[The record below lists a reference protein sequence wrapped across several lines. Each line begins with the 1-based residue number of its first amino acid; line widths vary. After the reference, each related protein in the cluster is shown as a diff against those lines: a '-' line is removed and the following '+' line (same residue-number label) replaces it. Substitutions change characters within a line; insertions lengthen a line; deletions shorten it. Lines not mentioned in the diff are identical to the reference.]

1 MCCPT
6 HAPAVRISYCALSSL
21 WLEGMR
27 VLFAMQEDYRVYR
40 EAMAGSLRAVRPWL
54 EVATTDPTE
63 FEGWLESFKPQ
74 VVICGGRSF
83 ARRKWPIVWVDLAFD
98 SVVPFQRPVRI
109 WVYGRCREVLNPSFE
124 DLISLID
131 KVYLPSRTGM

>member
-6 HAPAVRISYCALSSL
+6 DAPPVRMSYGALGSL

-27 VLFAMQEDYRVYR
+27 ILFAMQENYRIYR
-40 EAMAGSLRAVRPWL
+40 EVMAGSLRALRPHL
-54 EVATTDPTE
+54 EVATADPTE
-63 FEGWLESFKPQ
+63 FEERLESFKPQ

-83 ARRKWPIVWVDLAFD
+83 ARREWPVAWVDLAFD
-98 SVVPFQRPVRI
+98 SVVPLQRPARI
-109 WVYGRCREVLNPSFE
+109 WVDGRYREIRNPDLE

-131 KVYLPSRTGM
+131 EVDLLWRSGR